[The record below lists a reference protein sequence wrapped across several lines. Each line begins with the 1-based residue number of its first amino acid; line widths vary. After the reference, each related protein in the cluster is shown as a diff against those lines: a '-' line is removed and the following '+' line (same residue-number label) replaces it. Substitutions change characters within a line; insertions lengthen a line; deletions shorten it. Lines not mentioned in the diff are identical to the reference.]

1 MRTWPRVSAA
11 PLRGSGTPTSIRETD
26 LALVE
31 AHFDVLPPG
40 SAWCGYGTCDLD
52 GERCLVLFV
61 NSGGPRVMTLSRCV
75 DATFE
80 IVDEAGAM
88 RLEERLED
96 FLAGLA
102 RLTLLDG

>member
-1 MRTWPRVSAA
+1 
-11 PLRGSGTPTSIRETD
+11 
-26 LALVE
+26 
-31 AHFDVLPPG
+31 
-40 SAWCGYGTCDLD
+40 
-52 GERCLVLFV
+52 
-61 NSGGPRVMTLSRCV
+61 MTLSRCV

-80 IVDEAGAM
+80 IVDESGAM